1 MELEESLSFFNDGE
15 DDDTWFPLQFYYR
28 NEMLQAATRFEQK
41 MRLPWLAE
49 QEPLRPDEIIP
60 DDIEK
65 WDVNVF
71 VSLETFFPGVFSTSQ
86 RQSILVYGS
95 VFRIPS
101 GFSLFRT
108 CLMLLFKSHH
118 CLFSQDMIC

>member
-28 NEMLQAATRFEQK
+28 NEMLQAATQFEQK

-60 DDIEK
+60 DDIDK
-65 WDVNVF
+65 WDVNFFVF
-71 VSLETFFPGVFSTSQ
+71 LKKFFPGVFSTPQ
-86 RQSILVYGS
+86 CQSTLVYGS
-95 VFRIPS
+95 VFRIPF

-108 CLMLLFKSHH
+108 CLMLLFKSHR
-118 CLFSQDMIC
+118 CLLSPVMIY